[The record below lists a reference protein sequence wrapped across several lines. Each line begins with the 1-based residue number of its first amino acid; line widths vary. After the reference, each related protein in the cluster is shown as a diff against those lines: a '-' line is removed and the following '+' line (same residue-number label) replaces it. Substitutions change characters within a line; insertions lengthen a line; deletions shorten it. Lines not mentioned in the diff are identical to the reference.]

1 MYDLTPAAFQGLT
14 IQRIRLL
21 YKSILIPVDLGNVEN
36 IDSLIDHAAA
46 YRNSDSTITLLN
58 VVEDIPTWAAVELP
72 RGTLDK
78 SVRSAAE
85 KLKTL
90 AASSSIEVEV
100 EVRVGH
106 PYKTILEVAEE
117 KNAELIIVA
126 SHQPGLQ
133 KYFLGST
140 AAKVVR
146 HATCS
151 VIVVR

>member
-1 MYDLTPAAFQGLT
+1 M
-14 IQRIRLL
+14 

-36 IDSLIDHAAA
+36 INSLIDHAAA
-46 YRNSDSTITLLN
+46 HKNSDSTITLLN
-58 VVEDIPTWAAVELP
+58 VVEDIPGWAAVELP

-78 SVRSAAE
+78 SVQSALE
-85 KLKTL
+85 RLKAL
-90 AASSSIEVEV
+90 AASADVEVEA

-117 KNAELIIVA
+117 KKAELIIVA